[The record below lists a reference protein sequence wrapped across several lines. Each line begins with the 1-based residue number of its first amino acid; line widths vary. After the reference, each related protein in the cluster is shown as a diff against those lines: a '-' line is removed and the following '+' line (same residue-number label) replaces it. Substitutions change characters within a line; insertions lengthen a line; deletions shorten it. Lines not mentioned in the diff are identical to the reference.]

1 MEKPREISGTAVGK
15 MNREF
20 GVIQRGGMR
29 RKKKS
34 ETGKVEVEKGKRR
47 QSDKVVA

>member
-34 ETGKVEVEKGKRR
+34 EKVEVEKGKRR
-47 QSDKVVA
+47 QSDKVAA

>member
-20 GVIQRGGMR
+20 GVIQRGGIR

-34 ETGKVEVEKGKRR
+34 ETGKVGGGSSRKREEKAVG
-47 QSDKVVA
+47 